1 MSLFSDVSFMLR
13 RSVSAS
19 PLRVKFALKEYKKTI
34 NRVGE
39 GRAYQSLSDRV
50 RYNLS
55 CARILQGDYSQPD
68 GWQFRDSW
76 AATMRYGI
84 SDIPFWDGNPTDSL
98 AIIGE
103 QGIGDEIFFAS
114 MIPEAMIRCKKV
126 IYCCDER
133 LITIFERSLPG
144 LKCKTRYVD
153 ARQDLLDGDFTA
165 FIPAGDLFPLFRRR
179 KEDFPRK
186 PFLKADGKRVAEF
199 EGYRGRT
206 GLAWSGR
213 HGAIPPADFGLSVPL
228 SLQYNAVDEGVETPI
243 LDLRNDLEG
252 VLALISVLGKVV
264 SVPAS
269 PFHFSGALGVPT
281 DVVIAPRASE
291 QEIDGITDELDWHC
305 PLGESPWYKH
315 LTVYSD
321 LNAWKRR

>member
-1 MSLFSDVSFMLR
+1 MSLFSDVSYMLR
-13 RSVSAS
+13 RSSTAS
-19 PLRVKFALKEYKKTI
+19 PLKVKFALKEYKKTI

-39 GRAYQSLSDRV
+39 RKAYAALDPRV
-50 RYNLS
+50 RYNLC
-55 CARILQGDYSQPD
+55 CARILRGDYSQPE
-68 GWQFRDSW
+68 GWQYRDSW

-84 SDIPFWDGNPTDSL
+84 KTIPFWDGEPTDSL
-98 AIIGE
+98 AVIGE

-126 IYCCDER
+126 VYCCDER

-153 ARQDLLDGDFTA
+153 ARQDLLDGDYTA

-186 PFLKADGKRVAEF
+186 PFLKAQNERIGQF
-199 EGYRGRT
+199 EQYRGRT

-213 HGAIPPADFGLSVPL
+213 HGSIPPVSFGLSLPL
-228 SLQYNAVDEGVETPI
+228 SLQYNAVDDGVEAPQ

-252 VLALISVLGKVV
+252 VLALISVLDRVV

-291 QEIDGITDELDWHC
+291 REIDAIVDELDHHV
-305 PLGESPWYKH
+305 PLGESPWYPN